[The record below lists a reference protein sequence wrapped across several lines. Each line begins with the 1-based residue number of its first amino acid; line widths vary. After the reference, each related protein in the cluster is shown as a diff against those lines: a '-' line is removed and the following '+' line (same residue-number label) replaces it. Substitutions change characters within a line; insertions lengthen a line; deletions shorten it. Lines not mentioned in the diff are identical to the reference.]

1 MKQSIVLSELTVQ
14 QITSS
19 RHIGACDDRRK
30 NMETNTTIEP
40 KQKVYF
46 DLTTSPH
53 LHSKWSTSKVMWFV
67 VAALIPSIVA
77 AITFFG
83 WMQIFIIITAVVFAV
98 GTEAAIQSIRKKK
111 VTWFDGS
118 AALTGLL
125 LALTLP
131 PNFSLSATAIGSVV
145 AIGLGKQIFGGLGYN
160 IFNPA
165 LVGRAFLQAAF
176 PVQITTWVK
185 PNFAV
190 DSVTSAT
197 PLAAFKFDK
206 IFTDTV
212 PMAIGNVGGS
222 LGETSAI
229 AVLVGGILL
238 ISVGIVNWRIPL
250 SMIIGMFLFGGLF
263 WFINPQNPSPV
274 FHIFAG
280 SFLFGAMFMATDWVT
295 SPITNKGMWIF
306 GLGISLVLVVIRI
319 YGGLPEGVMYSIL
332 FMNGFVP
339 LINRFTKPTIFGV
352 VKEEKK

>member
-1 MKQSIVLSELTVQ
+1 MTDTQILT
-14 QITSS
+14 
-19 RHIGACDDRRK
+19 
-30 NMETNTTIEP
+30 EP

-98 GTEAAIQSIRKKK
+98 GTEVAIQSIRKKK

-176 PVQITTWVK
+176 PVQITTWLK

-206 IFTDTV
+206 IFTDTI

-229 AVLVGGILL
+229 AVLVGGIFL
-238 ISVGIVNWRIPL
+238 IAVGIVNWRIPL

-263 WFINPQNPSPV
+263 WFINPQNPTPI

-339 LINRFTKPTIFGV
+339 LINRYTKPTIFGV

>member
-1 MKQSIVLSELTVQ
+1 
-14 QITSS
+14 
-19 RHIGACDDRRK
+19 
-30 NMETNTTIEP
+30 METTITTEP
-40 KQKVYF
+40 KQKAYF

-67 VAALIPSIVA
+67 VAALIPSIA
-77 AITFFG
+77 AALVFFG

-98 GTEAAIQSIRKKK
+98 GTEAAIQAIRKKK

-160 IFNPA
+160 IFNPS

-176 PVQITTWVK
+176 PVQITTWLK

-238 ISVGIVNWRIPL
+238 IAVGIVNWRIPL
-250 SMIIGMFLFGGLF
+250 SMVIGMILFGGLF

-339 LINRFTKPTIFGV
+339 LINRYTKPTIFGV

>member
-1 MKQSIVLSELTVQ
+1 
-14 QITSS
+14 
-19 RHIGACDDRRK
+19 
-30 NMETNTTIEP
+30 METTITTEP
-40 KQKVYF
+40 KQKIYF

-77 AITFFG
+77 AVVFFG
-83 WMQIFIIITAVVFAV
+83 WMQIFIIITAVVFAI

-125 LALTLP
+125 LSLTLP

-238 ISVGIVNWRIPL
+238 ITVGIVNWRIPL

-263 WFINPQNPSPV
+263 WFINPQNPSPI

-352 VKEEKK
+352 VKEENK

>member
-1 MKQSIVLSELTVQ
+1 MADTQ
-14 QITSS
+14 
-19 RHIGACDDRRK
+19 
-30 NMETNTTIEP
+30 TIDKP
-40 KQKVYF
+40 TQKVYF
-46 DLTTSPH
+46 SLTTSPH
-53 LHSKWSTSKVMWFV
+53 LHSKWTTSKVMWS
-67 VAALIPSIVA
+67 VAAALVPSTA
-77 AITFFG
+77 AALTFFG
-83 WMQIFIIITAVVFAV
+83 WTQIFIIITAVVFAV
-98 GTEAAIQSIRKKK
+98 GTEISIQTIRKKQT
-111 VTWFDGS
+111 TWFDGS

-131 PNFSLSATAIGSVV
+131 PDFSLSATAIGSVV

-176 PVQITTWVK
+176 PVQITTWAK

-197 PLAAFKFDK
+197 PLTALKFDK
-206 IFTDTV
+206 IFTDTAS
-212 PMAIGNVGGS
+212 MTIGNIGGS

-229 AVLVGGILL
+229 AVLIGGIFL
-238 ISVGIVNWRIPL
+238 IAVGIVNWRIPL
-250 SMIIGMFLFGGLF
+250 SMIAGMILFGGIF
-263 WFINPQNPSPV
+263 WLINPQNPTPV

-306 GLGISLVLVVIRI
+306 GFAISFVLVVIRI

-339 LINRFTKPTIFGV
+339 LINRYTKPTIFGF
-352 VKEEKK
+352 VKEAKNK

>member
-1 MKQSIVLSELTVQ
+1 
-14 QITSS
+14 
-19 RHIGACDDRRK
+19 
-30 NMETNTTIEP
+30 METNTTIEP

-238 ISVGIVNWRIPL
+238 IAVGIVNWRIPL

-295 SPITNKGMWIF
+295 SPITNKGMWVF

-339 LINRFTKPTIFGV
+339 LINRYTKPTIFGV

>member
-1 MKQSIVLSELTVQ
+1 
-14 QITSS
+14 
-19 RHIGACDDRRK
+19 
-30 NMETNTTIEP
+30 METITTIEP

-165 LVGRAFLQAAF
+165 LVGRAFFQAAF

-238 ISVGIVNWRIPL
+238 IAVGIVNWRIPL
-250 SMIIGMFLFGGLF
+250 SMIIGMILFGGLF

-339 LINRFTKPTIFGV
+339 LINRYTKPTIFGV

>member
-1 MKQSIVLSELTVQ
+1 
-14 QITSS
+14 
-19 RHIGACDDRRK
+19 
-30 NMETNTTIEP
+30 METTTTLEP

-53 LHSKWSTSKVMWFV
+53 LHSKWSTKKVMWFV
-67 VAALIPSIVA
+67 NISLIPCIASALVFFGIYQALI
-77 AITFFG
+77 
-83 WMQIFIIITAVVFAV
+83 MITAVVFAV
-98 GTEAAIQSIRKKK
+98 GTEAAVQTVRKKQL
-111 VTWFDGS
+111 TLFDGS

-145 AIGLGKQIFGGLGYN
+145 AVGLGKQIFGGLGYN

-176 PVQITTWVK
+176 PVQITTWTK

-206 IFTDTV
+206 IFADTSSMV
-212 PMAIGNVGGS
+212 IGNIGGS
-222 LGETSAI
+222 LGETSAAAI
-229 AVLVGGILL
+229 LLGGIFL
-238 ISVGIVNWRIPL
+238 ISFGIVNWRIPL
-250 SMIIGMFLFGGLF
+250 SMILGMIIFGGIF
-263 WFINPQNPSPV
+263 WLINPQYPTPV

-295 SPITNKGMWIF
+295 SPVTNKGMWVF
-306 GLGISLVLVVIRI
+306 GLSIALILVVIRI

-339 LINRFTKPTIFGV
+339 LINKYTSPGIFGV
-352 VKEEKK
+352 EKEEKRK

>member
-1 MKQSIVLSELTVQ
+1 
-14 QITSS
+14 
-19 RHIGACDDRRK
+19 
-30 NMETNTTIEP
+30 METITTIEP

-83 WMQIFIIITAVVFAV
+83 WTQIFIIITAVVFAI

-125 LALTLP
+125 LSLTLP

-238 ISVGIVNWRIPL
+238 IAVGIVNWRIPL

-339 LINRFTKPTIFGV
+339 LINRYTKPTIFGV

>member
-1 MKQSIVLSELTVQ
+1 
-14 QITSS
+14 
-19 RHIGACDDRRK
+19 
-30 NMETNTTIEP
+30 METTVTTEP
-40 KQKVYF
+40 NQKVYF

-67 VAALIPSIVA
+67 VAALVPSIAA

-83 WMQIFIIITAVVFAV
+83 WMQIFIIITALVFAV

-238 ISVGIVNWRIPL
+238 IAVGIVNWRIPL
-250 SMIIGMFLFGGLF
+250 SMIIGMLVFGGIF

-339 LINRFTKPTIFGV
+339 LINRYTKPTIFGV

>member
-1 MKQSIVLSELTVQ
+1 MTDTQTL
-14 QITSS
+14 
-19 RHIGACDDRRK
+19 
-30 NMETNTTIEP
+30 IEP

-77 AITFFG
+77 ALTFFG

-176 PVQITTWVK
+176 PVQITTWLK

-238 ISVGIVNWRIPL
+238 IAVGIVNWRIPL
-250 SMIIGMFLFGGLF
+250 SMIIGMILFGGLF

-339 LINRFTKPTIFGV
+339 LINRYTKPTIFGV

>member
-1 MKQSIVLSELTVQ
+1 
-14 QITSS
+14 
-19 RHIGACDDRRK
+19 
-30 NMETNTTIEP
+30 METITTIEP

-77 AITFFG
+77 ALTFFG

-176 PVQITTWVK
+176 PVQITTWLK

-229 AVLVGGILL
+229 AVLIGGLLL
-238 ISVGIVNWRIPL
+238 IAVGIVNWRIPL
-250 SMIIGMFLFGGLF
+250 SMIIGMFLFGGMF
-263 WFINPQNPSPV
+263 WLINPQNPTPI

-295 SPITNKGMWIF
+295 SPVTNKGMWIF

-332 FMNGFVP
+332 FMNVFVP
-339 LINRFTKPTIFGV
+339 LINRYTKPTIFGV
-352 VKEEKK
+352 VKEEKKK

>member
-1 MKQSIVLSELTVQ
+1 MNTETIVENKKSI
-14 QITSS
+14 
-19 RHIGACDDRRK
+19 H
-30 NMETNTTIEP
+30 
-40 KQKVYF
+40 F

-77 AITFFG
+77 ALTFFG

-176 PVQITTWVK
+176 PVQITTWLK
-185 PNFAV
+185 PNFVV
-190 DSVTSAT
+190 DGITSAT
-197 PLAAFKFDK
+197 PLAAFKFDQ

-229 AVLVGGILL
+229 AVLIGGILL

-250 SMIIGMFLFGGLF
+250 SMILGMFVFGGMF
-263 WFINPQNPSPV
+263 WLINPQNPSPI

-339 LINRFTKPTIFGV
+339 LINRYTKPKIFGA